1 MNVVFDIN
9 SLSERDMTIKM
20 SISNFMSKVVTVID
34 PQKKIVER
42 VVFITPLE
50 YMVLIKITSDY

>member
-1 MNVVFDIN
+1 MNIVFDIN
-9 SLSERDMTIKM
+9 SLSECDVTIKM
-20 SISNFMSKVVTVID
+20 SFSNFMSKVMTVTL
-34 PQKKIVER
+34 PQKKIIER

>member
-1 MNVVFDIN
+1 MNIVFDIN
-9 SLSERDMTIKM
+9 FLSECDVTIKM
-20 SISNFMSKVVTVID
+20 SFSNFMSKVMTVTL
-34 PQKKIVER
+34 PQKKIIER